1 MSEDIVKM
9 DEPKAVELEV
19 PALEEK
25 PKRGRPKK
33 TKKAEKKEEH
43 LELEQ
48 NIAVMIKTVFD
59 MMAVRD
65 PIWKLADTEVEAVA
79 KPGAR
84 ILTRLGAE
92 EETNKNADYLLLIVG
107 IAGIVLPRIMVIRA
121 RGRQVKQSNEQPER
135 ALNPGSGKPAATGA
149 RNGASNVKQL
159 LPALG

>member
-1 MSEDIVKM
+1 MPEDVVKM

-33 TKKAEKKEEH
+33 TEKAEKKEEH

-84 ILTRLGAE
+84 ILARLGAE
-92 EETNKNADYLLLIVG
+92 EDANKNADYLLLIVG
-107 IAGIVLPRIMVIRA
+107 IAGIILPRVMVIRA
-121 RGRQVKQSNEQPER
+121 RGGQVKQSNEQPER
-135 ALNPGSGKPAATGA
+135 TVNSGGGKPAAAGS
-149 RNGASNVKQL
+149 RNVASNVKQL